1 MIRVRAYFLG
11 LDGSPVPVDMVLDT
25 GAAITI
31 LPAHLLGRVQFTPKG
46 RVALVDFDGEAD
58 YTAQV
63 GECIASI
70 DAVNWYAVECAAG
83 RNPLLSPRGLP
94 WTFCVRDEDL
104 VGVSVS

>member
-11 LDGSPVPVDMVLDT
+11 LDGSPVPVEMTLDT

-46 RVALVDFDGEAD
+46 RAMLVDFDGEVD
-58 YTAQV
+58 YVAEV

-70 DAVNWYAVECAAG
+70 DAERWYAIECAAG
-83 RNPLLSPRGLP
+83 RSPLLSPRGLP
-94 WTFCVRDEDL
+94 WTFCVRGEDL
-104 VGVSVS
+104 VGVS